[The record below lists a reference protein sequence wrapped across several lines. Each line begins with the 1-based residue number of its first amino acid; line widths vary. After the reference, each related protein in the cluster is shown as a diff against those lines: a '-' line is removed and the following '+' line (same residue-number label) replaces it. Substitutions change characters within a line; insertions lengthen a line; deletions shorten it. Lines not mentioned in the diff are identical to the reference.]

1 MLLWKKNRNQLDTLD
16 ELDHAALR
24 LGNKFNYL
32 KAKRDLNNSVRVV
45 DSFIERMVGNGKRN
59 K

>member
-24 LGNKFNYL
+24 LGSKFNYL

-45 DSFIERMVGNGKRN
+45 DSFIERMVKS

>member
-24 LGNKFNYL
+24 LGSKFNYL

-45 DSFIERMVGNGKRN
+45 DSFIERMIRNGKRN

>member
-1 MLLWKKNRNQLDTLD
+1 MLLWKKCKVVVDTID

-45 DSFIERMVGNGKRN
+45 DSFIERMVKT

>member
-1 MLLWKKNRNQLDTLD
+1 MLLWKKNRLILDTVD

-24 LGNKFNYL
+24 MGSKFNYL